1 MEIPDTWASLL
12 VSAVRD
18 AVLFHENLLQS
29 ETLQQRHEYEEHH
42 THLTQLLEFVKDEY
56 RMTVEAKGGTPLAK
70 FLPDAP
76 PESNVLPFKPLADV
90 VSSS

>member
-29 ETLQQRHEYEEHH
+29 ETLKERHEYEEHYAQ
-42 THLTQLLEFVKDEY
+42 LTQFLEFVKDEY
-56 RMTVEAKGGTPLAK
+56 RTTVAAKGGMPLAK

-76 PESNVLPFKPLADV
+76 GESNVVPIKTPNSD
-90 VSSS
+90 

>member
-29 ETLQQRHEYEEHH
+29 ETLKGRHEYEEHYAQ
-42 THLTQLLEFVKDEY
+42 LTQFLEFVKDEY
-56 RMTVEAKGGTPLAK
+56 RTTVEAKGGMPLAK
-70 FLPDAP
+70 FMPDASG
-76 PESNVLPFKPLADV
+76 ESNVVPIKTPNSD
-90 VSSS
+90 